1 MSSST
6 TWRICVCAALG
17 LALGCGQSEKSSD
30 EQGAANG
37 EAQESGLPT
46 LAIPSKGKPT
56 PTPASSKVTAKLAK
70 PADDDDDDDDDDADD
85 EKTKV
90 VAPKEG
96 TPEALVH
103 EATKLL
109 LEPPPKSED
118 VAFLKKHRKEKNEKI
133 VQLSQQ
139 AIKLTHANPE
149 KERLFNLAVHNLME
163 ARIQLAM
170 AGDSDNVELLSADAA
185 ALFKRDPNSV
195 AAAEAAHAQVNLAY
209 GLAKNSSEDQTDW
222 LQEFARLARR
232 FAENFPKEE
241 RRSLPLLFAAG
252 RSCEL
257 PGLTAE
263 ALNCYTVILKRFPNS
278 PFAAR
283 VGPIVRR
290 LKLAGKPPKLNGP
303 TLNGE
308 QISVDDLLGNVVVVV
323 FWSSEAQPVLDQ
335 LPALQSVLRKQMR
348 RGVQVVGVS
357 LDLDPSLLQQFIVK
371 NKISWPQVFFPD
383 ADQRGWANPI
393 VTYYGVMDIPSLW
406 LIDQS
411 GNVISTQVKVESLA
425 AEIDKLMTNGTEEES
440 ANAPA
445 DPPANVPKSERAA
458 KAAAAPE
465 APEVR
470 GESSSILERPR
481 QRQAKKSPAND
492 K

>member
-1 MSSST
+1 MTSST
-6 TWRICVCAALG
+6 TWRICVCAALS
-17 LALGCGQSEKSSD
+17 LALGCGQSEKPSA
-30 EQGAANG
+30 EQVAADG
-37 EAQESGLPT
+37 QVQESGLPT
-46 LAIPSKGKPT
+46 LAIPGKGKPS
-56 PTPASSKVTAKLAK
+56 PSPAAAKVPPKRAK
-70 PADDDDDDDDDDADD
+70 PADEDDDDDDADD
-85 EKTKV
+85 ADDDKAGV
-90 VAPKEG
+90 VAPKAG

-139 AIKLTHANPE
+139 AIKLTHADPE

-163 ARIQLAM
+163 ARTQLAM
-170 AGDSDNVELLSADAA
+170 AGDPDNVELLSADAA

-209 GLAKNSSEDQTDW
+209 GLAKSASEDNTEW
-222 LQEFARLARR
+222 LQEFARQARH

-252 RSCEL
+252 RSCEQ
-257 PGLTAE
+257 PGLTVE
-263 ALNCYTVILKRFPNS
+263 AMNCYLVILKRFPNS

-290 LKLAGKPPKLNGP
+290 LKLVGKPPKLAGP

-308 QISVDDLLGNVVVVV
+308 QISADDLLGNVVVVV

-348 RGVQVVGVS
+348 RGVQVVGVN
-357 LDLDPSLLQQFIVK
+357 LDLDPALLQQFIVK
-371 NKISWPQVFFPD
+371 NKVSWPQIFYPD

-411 GNVISTQVKVESLA
+411 GNVISTQVKLESLA
-425 AEIDKLMTNGTEEES
+425 EEIDKLLTTGVEDES
-440 ANAPA
+440 ASAPA
-445 DPPANVPKSERAA
+445 DTP
-458 KAAAAPE
+458 AAATKTEKPE
-465 APEVR
+465 ASGPPPEVR
-470 GESSSILERPR
+470 GEGSSILERPR
-481 QRQAKKSPAND
+481 QRQAKKSPATD